1 MRTVNDYIKEWAVWY
16 SGDAERIWK
25 FYNTRQGHGRFWGN
39 LDYKERQNAIHM
51 PLAQD
56 ICSTSAGLLFSEPP
70 RIETDSERVHE
81 FIDDSL
87 LESRLIEAA
96 DMAAAWGGD
105 IGRASC
111 REGVGRYGC

>member
-1 MRTVNDYIKEWAVWY
+1 MRTVNEYIKEWAVWY

-87 LESRLIEAA
+87 FESRLIRSEEHTSELQSR
-96 DMAAAWGGD
+96 GHLV
-105 IGRASC
+105 C
-111 REGVGRYGC
+111 RLLLEKKK